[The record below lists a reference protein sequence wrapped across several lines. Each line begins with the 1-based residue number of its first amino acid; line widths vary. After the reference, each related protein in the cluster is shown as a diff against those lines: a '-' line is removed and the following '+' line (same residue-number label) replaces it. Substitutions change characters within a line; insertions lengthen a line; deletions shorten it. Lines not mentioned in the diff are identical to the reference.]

1 MIIASDLD
9 RTLVYS
15 KRAIEQLGLPEETS
29 LRSVE
34 VKDGTPVAFMSETAY
49 HALVELCHNCLFIP
63 VTTRTTAQ
71 YKRFTIFEKEISLP
85 YAITFNGATILYK
98 GEPLMDWS
106 EHILSQ
112 IRRESA
118 PLDELQAGL
127 KRMGFHFNGVLKS
140 AENLF
145 FYYLLDSSPSLLEVQ
160 NLSETVSKYGW
171 RISLQGKKLYLIP
184 NAINKGAALD
194 YICSREGSPAL
205 AGAGDSILDWDFLTN
220 CQNRFVPTHGELAQ
234 FGPKK
239 GVTYTKR
246 AGILAGEEIMQQFLT
261 ILEHSFKNKEVN
273 ASK

>member
-1 MIIASDLD
+1 MIIASDMD

-15 KRAIEQLGLPEETS
+15 KRAIEQLGLPEKTL
-29 LRSVE
+29 LRPVE
-34 VKDGTPVAFMSETAY
+34 VKDGNHVAFMSETAY
-49 HALVELCHNCLFIP
+49 HALVELCRNCLFIP

-98 GEPLMDWS
+98 GEPLRDWS
-106 EHILSQ
+106 EHNLSQ

-127 KRMGFHFNGVLKS
+127 KRGGFHFNGRLKS

-145 FYYLLDSSPSLLEVQ
+145 FYYLLESSPSLSEVQ
-160 NLSETVSKYGW
+160 SLSSTVSKYGW
-171 RISLQGKKLYLIP
+171 RVSLQGRKLYLIP
-184 NAINKGAALD
+184 NAINKGAALE

-205 AGAGDSILDWDFLTN
+205 AGAGDSILDWDFLMN
-220 CQNRFVPTHGELAQ
+220 CQNRFVPAHGELAQ

-239 GVTYTKR
+239 GVTYTER

-273 ASK
+273 TSK